1 MRFSIPV
8 LAAFVLSSAAPLCAQ
23 TQAYEPD
30 YETPA
35 GRELVGVF
43 ISSHTFQ
50 GEHAEGLTEAVE
62 ELKLI
67 LSERAREEGVNF
79 RMVAVIVDW
88 ETEVSLDYLADFGV
102 FDELVVG
109 SNWFNV
115 GAQHFLWADTTKK
128 TIIPQVQVLERHVG
142 FAGKRRVE
150 FGEPRLLIQVPGL
163 QQIIGWVGEGAT
175 LPSSADAL

>member
-102 FDELVVG
+102 SMNSWLAVTG
-109 SNWFNV
+109 SMLAHSTFF
-115 GAQHFLWADTTKK
+115 GRT
-128 TIIPQVQVLERHVG
+128 
-142 FAGKRRVE
+142 RRRRPS
-150 FGEPRLLIQVPGL
+150 FRRYRC
-163 QQIIGWVGEGAT
+163 
-175 LPSSADAL
+175 SSAMWVSPERDASSLANRDFSSRCPACSKSSAG